1 AQMLTDVLTLARA
14 EAQKIEFNPKLL
26 NLQQFCFHIVE
37 EIEVSL
43 KFNAS
48 IRLTYEG
55 GSGDVYMDENL
66 LHSILINLLSNAV
79 KYSPSGSNIDFEVTR
94 QAKAAVFSIKDRGI
108 GISLADQAR
117 LFEAFYRGENVGAIE
132 GSGLGL
138 AVVKRCVDLHG
149 GKITVQSRLGNGTTF
164 IVRIPIVSP

>member
-1 AQMLTDVLTLARA
+1 
-14 EAQKIEFNPKLL
+14 
-26 NLQQFCFHIVE
+26 
-37 EIEVSL
+37 
-43 KFNAS
+43 
-48 IRLTYEG
+48 
-55 GSGDVYMDENL
+55 MDENL

-79 KYSPSGSNIDFEVTR
+79 KYSRSGSNIDFEVTR

-108 GISLADQAR
+108 GVSLADQAR